1 MEPEKHVIMALQ
13 RRIAELE
20 TEISRLRELLS
31 QHNIHDTD
39 ASVAPCNENT
49 VQMSS
54 LVQALR
60 NQGISVLEN
69 MQHHE
74 RFVIVDRHIV
84 WYGDADFLSYSK
96 NSDNVIRM
104 VNPEIAAD
112 ILYAMSGKIDAG
124 VSAES

>member
-1 MEPEKHVIMALQ
+1 MNMKKDSPLKMTVFTAQNPE
-13 RRIAELE
+13 
-20 TEISRLRELLS
+20 
-31 QHNIHDTD
+31 
-39 ASVAPCNENT
+39 CNENT

-84 WYGDADFLSYSK
+84 WYGDADFLSHSK

-124 VSAES
+124 VSDES